1 MATEMQKSIV
11 RNIDLDSLLQAI
23 SEREDVIEVMQ
34 MFRDNNDFAIR
45 EYMTVKDFMSY
56 IKAGESYVRSLLKY
70 NDVNKLFVTTR
81 VGREYRID
89 RISYEKWVTKT
100 GGKI

>member
-1 MATEMQKSIV
+1 MATEMQKMIV
-11 RNIDLDSLLQAI
+11 RNIDLDSLLEAI
-23 SEREDVIEVMQ
+23 SERNDIVELMKI
-34 MFRDNNDFAIR
+34 FRDNSDYAIR
-45 EYMTVKDFMSY
+45 EYMTIKEFMKY
-56 IKAGESYVRSLLKY
+56 IKAGESYVRALLKY

-89 RISYEKWVTKT
+89 RISYEKWVAKT

>member
-1 MATEMQKSIV
+1 MATEMQKMIV
-11 RNIDLDSLLQAI
+11 RNIDLDSLLEAI
-23 SEREDVIEVMQ
+23 SERNDIVELMQ
-34 MFRDNNDFAIR
+34 MFRENNDYAIR
-45 EYMTVKDFMSY
+45 EYMTIKEFKNY
-56 IKAGESYVRSLLKY
+56 IKASDSYVRALLKY
-70 NDVNKLFVTTR
+70 NDVNNLFVTTR

>member
-1 MATEMQKSIV
+1 MATIMQEMIV

-23 SEREDVIEVMQ
+23 SQREDIVELMQ
-34 MFRDNNDFAIR
+34 MFRENNDYAIR
-45 EYMTVKDFMSY
+45 EYMTIKEFMKY

-70 NDVNKLFVTTR
+70 NDVNNLFVTTR

-89 RISYEKWVTKT
+89 RISYEKWVAKT

>member
-1 MATEMQKSIV
+1 MATEMQKMIV
-11 RNIDLDSLLQAI
+11 KNIDMDSLLEAI
-23 SEREDVIEVMQ
+23 SERNDIVELMQ
-34 MFRDNNDFAIR
+34 MFRDNSDYAIR
-45 EYMTVKDFMSY
+45 EYMTIKEFMKY

-70 NDVNKLFVTTR
+70 NDVNNLFVTTR

-89 RISYEKWVTKT
+89 RISYEKWVAKT

>member
-1 MATEMQKSIV
+1 MATEMQEMIV
-11 RNIDLDSLLQAI
+11 RNIDLDSLLKAI
-23 SEREDVIEVMQ
+23 SEREDIVEVMQ
-34 MFRDNNDFAIR
+34 MFKDNSDFAIR
-45 EYMTVKDFMSY
+45 EYMTIKEFMKY
-56 IKAGESYVRSLLKY
+56 IKAGESYVRALLKY

-89 RISYEKWVTKT
+89 RISYEKWVAKT

>member
-1 MATEMQKSIV
+1 MATEMQEMIV

-23 SEREDVIEVMQ
+23 SQREDVIEVMQ
-34 MFRDNNDFAIR
+34 MFRDNSDYAIR
-45 EYMTVKDFMSY
+45 EYMTVKEFMKY
-56 IKAGESYVRSLLKY
+56 LKAGESYVRALLKY

-89 RISYEKWVTKT
+89 RISYERWVTRT